1 MRFQRWILKRLG
13 GIEFVE
19 RLKHKSIGGK
29 ANKDGRDYEIAYT
42 VHVCILELE
51 KILTAFLVNGDIA
64 KFAHFGF
71 DQEPDAY
78 VDDLHLSGLFGE
90 ILVQLKRG
98 AIGWTELVRD
108 FKIQARAD
116 RAHGHRATYRLVNGS
131 GQSVQW
137 LRNAMDAHG
146 LTSSQAEM
154 FVFSKDFEAYS
165 AAHPLLVSALEK
177 LCGTTQCLDQ
187 KVAYNA
193 ILSAFWRT
201 EGPRSFVS
209 LMQEAS
215 EHAYNYLCR
224 WEEYGQFDYFEKLI
238 KDAVRD
244 VTPRVC
250 GRMLHLEDED
260 GLLQSY
266 LVPFDPEEVKDLRSW
281 LEEVSDVEMTQLRS
295 ALRSSGWTKIVR
307 RP

>member
-13 GIEFVE
+13 GTEFVE
-19 RLKHKSIGGK
+19 RLKHKHTGGK

-42 VHVCILELE
+42 VHACILELE
-51 KILTAFLVNGDIA
+51 QILAAFLANGDIA
-64 KFAHFGF
+64 KFERFGF

-78 VDDLHLSGLFGE
+78 VDDLLLSGLLGD

-98 AIGWTELVRD
+98 GIGWTEVVRD

-116 RAHGHRATYRLVNGS
+116 RAHGHKVTYRLVNGS
-131 GQSVQW
+131 GQSLQW
-137 LRNAMDAHG
+137 LRDAMDTRG
-146 LTSSQAEM
+146 LTSSQAES
-154 FVFSKDFEAYS
+154 FVFSKDFDAYS
-165 AAHPLLVSALEK
+165 AAHPALVAALEK
-177 LCGTTQCLDQ
+177 LSGTSQRLDQ

-201 EGPRSFVS
+201 EDRRSFID
-209 LMQEAS
+209 LMEEAS
-215 EHAYNYLCR
+215 QHPYNFLSQ
-224 WEEYGQFDYFEKLI
+224 WEEYGQFDYFETLI
-238 KDAVRD
+238 KEAVSC
-244 VTPRVC
+244 VTPKVC
-250 GRMLHLEDED
+250 GRILHLEDED

-266 LVPFDPEEVKDLRSW
+266 LVPFDPEDVESLRSW
-281 LEEVSDVEMTQLRS
+281 LENASDAEMVHLRS